1 MDDNAGKEAGSA
13 YESGAVGKLTK
24 EMVEKRRFER
34 LRAALQIKYRVM
46 GPEDVAALT
55 PADYVAPGAF
65 KANTVEM
72 SDFKKL
78 TNEEV
83 MVSENI
89 SLHGVRISVAH
100 PMAEGTRLWLQVSL
114 PGAPI
119 PLHAIGEVRWCHSS
133 GTQWN
138 AGLKFVGISRADL
151 GRVDGFLTRQQRNQ
165 ENAQEGQ
172 TPQEIAEKR
181 SFNRL
186 QASLD
191 IKYRLVGAE
200 EEAALKQNDYVAP
213 GAFKAHTTEVQDFN
227 TLANGEVVVSEDIS
241 LGGLKISVSNPMT
254 EGMKLLLQVTIPG
267 VPIPVNAIG
276 EVRWCRAV
284 GDLWNAGLMFSGL
297 NKSDLDRV
305 DRFLLLQKRAQM
317 AKRE

>member
-1 MDDNAGKEAGSA
+1 MDDNTGKETGAA
-13 YESGAVGKLTK
+13 QESGAVGKLTK

-46 GPEDVAALT
+46 GPEDVAAL
-55 PADYVAPGAF
+55 AQGDYVAPGAF

-100 PMAEGTRLWLQVSL
+100 PMAEGTRLWLQVNL

-172 TPQEIAEKR
+172 SAQDVAEKR
-181 SFNRL
+181 TFNRL

-191 IKYRLVGAE
+191 IKYRVVGPD
-200 EEAALKQNDYVAP
+200 EEAALKQTDYVAP
-213 GAFKAHTTEVQDFN
+213 GAFKAHTSEVQDFN
-227 TLANGEVVVSEDIS
+227 TL
-241 LGGLKISVSNPMT
+241 
-254 EGMKLLLQVTIPG
+254 
-267 VPIPVNAIG
+267 
-276 EVRWCRAV
+276 
-284 GDLWNAGLMFSGL
+284 
-297 NKSDLDRV
+297 
-305 DRFLLLQKRAQM
+305 
-317 AKRE
+317 